1 MQMPPGSPMAVHQA
15 TDNASEPMQIQFQE
29 ASPGAASQSATEAVL
44 SLPQMSPLV
53 RACQGGS
60 QGQTV
65 TTGYGDGSPIV
76 ETPQRQAKRTSG
88 LRILHSARCCV
99 A

>member
-76 ETPQRQAKRTSG
+76 ETPQRQANRTSG